1 MSSSSDA
8 LHCKDFSPL
17 HEGATEYSRRS
28 SSQCACVTGTSMTN
42 RLPREKLSLWS
53 SVAPSG
59 MTTRPPP
66 LFEYTAVEVRGKICL
81 NLKMGTR
88 QRGGVLNSI
97 EALKSGH
104 LPSDVLLRL
113 SVWKTTSD
121 PAHDLSIEQVSHNP
135 NIECRL
141 G

>member
-1 MSSSSDA
+1 
-8 LHCKDFSPL
+8 
-17 HEGATEYSRRS
+17 
-28 SSQCACVTGTSMTN
+28 
-42 RLPREKLSLWS
+42 
-53 SVAPSG
+53 
-59 MTTRPPP
+59 MTTRP
-66 LFEYTAVEVRGKICL
+66 LILLEYTAVPVRGNMPQFK
-81 NLKMGTR
+81 NGNPPKR
-88 QRGGVLNSI
+88 RVLNSI

-135 NIECRL
+135 SIECRL